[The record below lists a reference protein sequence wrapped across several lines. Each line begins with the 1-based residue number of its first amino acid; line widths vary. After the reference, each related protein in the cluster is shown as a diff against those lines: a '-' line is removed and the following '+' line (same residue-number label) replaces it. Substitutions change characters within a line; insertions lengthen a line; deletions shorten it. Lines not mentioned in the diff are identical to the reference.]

1 MDEYN
6 KARIDAMERQL
17 KLDEL
22 FADYIQE
29 VDYYL
34 YNEAYEYANN
44 KDKIC

>member
-17 KLDEL
+17 KWDEL

-34 YNEAYEYANN
+34 YNEACEYANN
-44 KDKIC
+44 KDEIC